1 MSDSPEVIRAN
12 IDRTR
17 GELGRDVDALADKVT
32 PSKIAQ
38 RQTDKVRGAFSSLR
52 ERVMGAADDVG
63 SSVHSAGSS
72 IHDAG
77 ASVASGASD
86 AGHRVAAKAQGNPL
100 AVGLI
105 AFGAGLVAA
114 ALIPASEK
122 EKRVAEN
129 VKEQAQPLLDEAQ
142 SAAREV
148 GEHLKEPAQ
157 EAVAAVKDS
166 ATDAA
171 STVKEEATG
180 SAQTVADRARE
191 ARENV
196 SDNG

>member
-1 MSDSPEVIRAN
+1 MSDSPEAIRAN

-17 GELGRDVDALADKVT
+17 QELGRDVDALADKVT

-38 RQTDKVRGAFSSLR
+38 RQTDKIKGAFGSVR

-63 SSVHSAGSS
+63 SSVQGAGSS
-72 IHDAG
+72 A
-77 ASVASGASD
+77 ASGVSD

-105 AFGAGLVAA
+105 AFGVGLVVAS
-114 ALIPASEK
+114 LVPSSEK
-122 EKRVAEN
+122 EKEVAGN
-129 VKEQAQPLLDEAQ
+129 IKEQAQPLMDEA
-142 SAAREV
+142 SSVVKEA
-148 GEHLKEPAQ
+148 GEHLREPAQ
-157 EAVAAVKDS
+157 DAVAAVKES

-171 STVKEEATG
+171 AAVKGEATDAAG
-180 SAQTVADRARE
+180 TVTDRARE

-196 SDNG
+196 ADSNS